1 MVYCFYTQGVR
12 MRVVGVIAEY
22 NPLHNGHIY
31 HLERAKTLSGADYCI
46 VVLSGSFVQRG
57 EAACMD
63 KYTRAGWAVKAGGGS
78 RAGAAERLCR
88 GQRGALRRS
97 AAYARCWARAW

>member
-1 MVYCFYTQGVR
+1 

-63 KYTRAGWAVKAGGGS
+63 KYTRAGWAS
-78 RAGAAERLCR
+78 RPGRISCWSCR
-88 GQRGALRRS
+88 ASMPWPARSASRS